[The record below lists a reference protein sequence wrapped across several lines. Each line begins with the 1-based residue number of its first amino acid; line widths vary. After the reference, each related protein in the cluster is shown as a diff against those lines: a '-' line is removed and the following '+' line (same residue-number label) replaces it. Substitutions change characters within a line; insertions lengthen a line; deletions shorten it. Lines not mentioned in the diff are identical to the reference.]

1 MVKYLIKVSLH
12 NRLLMSILGIGVL
25 LAGYWSFRTLPVDAF
40 PDISPNLV
48 QVFTVTEGLAP
59 EEVETYV
66 TYAVETA
73 LTGLPGV
80 TKIRSISTFG
90 LSAVSVYFEDRMNL
104 YFCRQLVNERLQEAR
119 EQIPEGFGEPELG
132 PISSVIGRVLYYY
145 LEDTAKQYSLE
156 QLRSIQDWIIKP
168 HLQRV
173 PGVTE
178 VLCIG
183 GYEKQYQIVVQP
195 DALLRFDLTLA
206 DIIQRITDNNL
217 NVGAQFI
224 EKNGEQMVVRSV
236 GLATG
241 IDDLSRIVV
250 KNDNNGPLYLGDVAE
265 IKIGGAV
272 RQGLQTRNGQG
283 EVVAAQVIRL
293 YGTNASEIIGRVEL
307 KITEINQILPSG
319 VHIVPYY
326 QQRDI
331 VHASVT
337 TVRNALLQGIG
348 LVILVLL
355 LFMGGLRPSLIV
367 VLAIPFSIL
376 FTFIVMHYLKISAN
390 LMSFPFT
397 EFFLP

>member
-156 QLRSIQDWIIKP
+156 QLS
-168 HLQRV
+168 
-173 PGVTE
+173 
-178 VLCIG
+178 
-183 GYEKQYQIVVQP
+183 
-195 DALLRFDLTLA
+195 
-206 DIIQRITDNNL
+206 
-217 NVGAQFI
+217 
-224 EKNGEQMVVRSV
+224 
-236 GLATG
+236 
-241 IDDLSRIVV
+241 
-250 KNDNNGPLYLGDVAE
+250 
-265 IKIGGAV
+265 
-272 RQGLQTRNGQG
+272 
-283 EVVAAQVIRL
+283 
-293 YGTNASEIIGRVEL
+293 
-307 KITEINQILPSG
+307 
-319 VHIVPYY
+319 
-326 QQRDI
+326 
-331 VHASVT
+331 
-337 TVRNALLQGIG
+337 
-348 LVILVLL
+348 
-355 LFMGGLRPSLIV
+355 
-367 VLAIPFSIL
+367 
-376 FTFIVMHYLKISAN
+376 
-390 LMSFPFT
+390 
-397 EFFLP
+397 